1 MLTQRLNHQFAS
13 LDSGSEI
20 RNNLS
25 ISGSKDGSSC
35 ISAAGGS
42 GSLVHSVCGTAG
54 FDVHDAST
62 SADSIAAQLVFF
74 MGGLQCCLV
83 GSSQGIGLDL
93 RLDVALGLLGHRGD
107 RLGGLLDSGLEV
119 VTLSGHMVQTP
130 EHQRGDQGDHQP
142 WPPGHWSILRPTLN
156 MNVGS

>member
-1 MLTQRLNHQFAS
+1 MLTQRRDHQFAP

>member
-42 GSLVHSVCGTAG
+42 GSRVHSVCGTAG

-62 SADSIAAQLVFF
+62 SADSIAAQLVIF

-93 RLDVALGLLGHRGD
+93 RLVVALGLLGHGGD
-107 RLGGLLDSGLEV
+107 RLGGLLDGGLQV
-119 VTLSGHMVQTP
+119 ITLGGHVIEAP
-130 EHQRGDQGDHQP
+130 EHQSRHQRHHQP
-142 WPPGHWSILRPTLN
+142 R
-156 MNVGS
+156 

>member
-1 MLTQRLNHQFAS
+1 MWSKTASSTPLGNNNLRGSYRKACDVLTQRLNHQFAS

-42 GSLVHSVCGTAG
+42 GSLVHSACGAAG

-74 MGGLQCCLV
+74 MGGL
-83 GSSQGIGLDL
+83 
-93 RLDVALGLLGHRGD
+93 
-107 RLGGLLDSGLEV
+107 
-119 VTLSGHMVQTP
+119 
-130 EHQRGDQGDHQP
+130 
-142 WPPGHWSILRPTLN
+142 
-156 MNVGS
+156 

>member
-42 GSLVHSVCGTAG
+42 GSRVHSVCGTAG

-83 GSSQGIGLDL
+83 GTGQGIGLGL
-93 RLDVALGLLGHRGD
+93 RLDVALGLLGHGGD
-107 RLGGLLDSGLEV
+107 RLGGLLDGGLEV
-119 VTLSGHMVQTP
+119 VTLGGHVIETP
-130 EHQRGDQGDHQP
+130 EHQRGYQGDHQP

>member
-1 MLTQRLNHQFAS
+1 AIPRQAGDVLTQRLNHQFAS

-42 GSLVHSVCGTAG
+42 GSRVHSVCGTAG

-74 MGGLQCCLV
+74 MGGL
-83 GSSQGIGLDL
+83 
-93 RLDVALGLLGHRGD
+93 
-107 RLGGLLDSGLEV
+107 
-119 VTLSGHMVQTP
+119 
-130 EHQRGDQGDHQP
+130 
-142 WPPGHWSILRPTLN
+142 
-156 MNVGS
+156 

>member
-13 LDSGSEI
+13 LDSSSEI

-35 ISAAGGS
+35 MSAAGGS
-42 GSLVHSVCGTAG
+42 GSRVHSVCGAAG

-130 EHQRGDQGDHQP
+130 EH
-142 WPPGHWSILRPTLN
+142 
-156 MNVGS
+156 

>member
-1 MLTQRLNHQFAS
+1 MLTQRRDHQFAS

-42 GSLVHSVCGTAG
+42 GSLVHSACGAAG

-74 MGGLQCCLV
+74 MGGL
-83 GSSQGIGLDL
+83 
-93 RLDVALGLLGHRGD
+93 
-107 RLGGLLDSGLEV
+107 
-119 VTLSGHMVQTP
+119 
-130 EHQRGDQGDHQP
+130 
-142 WPPGHWSILRPTLN
+142 
-156 MNVGS
+156 

>member
-1 MLTQRLNHQFAS
+1 MLTQRLNHQFAA

-42 GSLVHSVCGTAG
+42 GSLVHSVCGAAG

-93 RLDVALGLLGHRGD
+93 RLDVALGLLGH
-107 RLGGLLDSGLEV
+107 
-119 VTLSGHMVQTP
+119 
-130 EHQRGDQGDHQP
+130 
-142 WPPGHWSILRPTLN
+142 
-156 MNVGS
+156 